1 LSLSDVKKRFGPTI
15 ALDGVSLQLRKGEVH
30 ALIGENGAGKSTLM
44 NVLAG
49 SLSPDAGRMEI
60 AGQPYA
66 PANPLEARLNRI
78 ALIHQELSL
87 ATHLSVAENI
97 MMGIEP
103 SRFGWL
109 DRKTL
114 HARALE
120 VIARYY
126 EMPFLIRRRRHDE
139 PSAERV
145 RLTERFADVQAE
157 LASCE
162 ALMRADPEP
171 DVRRAYAALVRTIR
185 THAGTQASSAW
196 NTPPITSDAEM
207 GMGDVMEALEPIEV
221 ARATCENAMARS
233 TMPRHRRGRS

>member
-1 LSLSDVKKRFGPTI
+1 MITALICGHSFGDVVRDFGPMF
-15 ALDGVSLQLRKGEVH
+15 ALAGVAATLLV
-30 ALIGENGAGKSTLM
+30 NGAR
-44 NVLAG
+44 
-49 SLSPDAGRMEI
+49 DERRRRREI
-60 AGQPYA
+60 
-66 PANPLEARLNRI
+66 
-78 ALIHQELSL
+78 
-87 ATHLSVAENI
+87 
-97 MMGIEP
+97 
-103 SRFGWL
+103 
-109 DRKTL
+109 